1 MVWFLVYTIT
11 LGKNQSFS
19 FRLLIS

>member
-1 MVWFLVYTIT
+1 MVWFLVYSIT